1 MQSRFC
7 RDSFFN
13 LSKYSPMKCT
23 LFCTMIAAICFA
35 ACSPGIEKKVKV
47 MSSGKIQ
54 VDEATKAITLTP
66 GTQHNEA
73 ELTLTEKEKT
83 VTVKSPEGDISF
95 EVPDNG
101 VYILNLKTDT
111 LIGNM
116 VNFGEGGV
124 PSSISAEQLD
134 HIIDSTQQLIN
145 GQNASDEKKT
155 YFIVPKT
162 IKKLTTNMNAQ
173 MINPYNNIPYKVEAD
188 KDGKAPE
195 IYKFFTAKQK
205 RESLNELVE
214 RMKK

>member
-1 MQSRFC
+1 MFAVI
-7 RDSFFN
+7 F
-13 LSKYSPMKCT
+13 
-23 LFCTMIAAICFA
+23 FA
-35 ACSPGIEKKVKV
+35 ACSPGVQKKVKV

-54 VDEATKAITLTP
+54 VDEATKTITLTP

-73 ELTLTEKEKT
+73 ELILSEKDKA
-83 VTVKSPEGDISF
+83 VTVKSPEGDNSF
-95 EVPDNG
+95 EVPEAG
-101 VYILNLKTDT
+101 LYLLNLKTDT

-116 VNFGEGGV
+116 VNFGAAGV
-124 PSSISAEQLD
+124 PASISTEQLE

-162 IKKLTTNMNAQ
+162 IKKLTTNQNAQ
-173 MINPYNNIPYKVEAD
+173 LINPYNNIPYKVEAD

-205 RESLNELVE
+205 RESLNELLE

>member
-1 MQSRFC
+1 
-7 RDSFFN
+7 
-13 LSKYSPMKCT
+13 MKCT
-23 LFCTMIAAICFA
+23 LFSTMIAVICFA
-35 ACSPGIEKKVKV
+35 ACSPGVEKKVKV
-47 MSSGKIQ
+47 MSSGKLQ
-54 VDEATKAITLTP
+54 VDEATKAVTFTP
-66 GTQHNEA
+66 GTQHNEV
-73 ELTLTEKEKT
+73 ELTLTEKDKA
-83 VTVKSPEGDISF
+83 VTVKSPEGDLSF

-101 VYILNLKTDT
+101 LYILNLKTDT
-111 LIGNM
+111 LIGNI
-116 VNFGEGGV
+116 VNFGAAGV
-124 PSSISAEQLD
+124 PSSISTEQLD

-162 IKKLTTNMNAQ
+162 IKKLTTNLNAQ
-173 MINPYNNIPYKVEAD
+173 LINPYNNIPYKVEAD

>member
-1 MQSRFC
+1 
-7 RDSFFN
+7 
-13 LSKYSPMKCT
+13 MKSA
-23 LFCTMIAAICFA
+23 LFSTMFAVICFA
-35 ACSPGIEKKVKV
+35 ACSPGVVKKVKV

-54 VDEATKAITLTP
+54 VDEATKAITFTP

-73 ELTLTEKEKT
+73 DLTLTEKDKA
-83 VTVKSPEGDISF
+83 VTVKTPDGDQTY
-95 EVPDNG
+95 EVPESG
-101 VYILNLKTDT
+101 VYVLNLKTDT

-116 VNFGEGGV
+116 VNFGNGGQTT
-124 PSSISAEQLD
+124 SISTEQLE

-162 IKKLTTNMNAQ
+162 IKKITANTNAQ
-173 MINPYNNIPYKVEAD
+173 LINPYNNIPYKVEVD

-195 IYKFFTAKQK
+195 IYKFFTARQK
-205 RESLNELVE
+205 RESLNELLE

>member
-1 MQSRFC
+1 MFAVI
-7 RDSFFN
+7 F
-13 LSKYSPMKCT
+13 
-23 LFCTMIAAICFA
+23 FA
-35 ACSPGIEKKVKV
+35 ACSSGGAGKKVKV

-54 VDEATKAITLTP
+54 VDEATKTITLTP

-73 ELTLTEKEKT
+73 DVMLTDKDKAI
-83 VTVKSPEGDISF
+83 TVKSPEGDQSYEIA
-95 EVPDNG
+95 DNG
-101 VYILNLKTDT
+101 VYLLNLKTDT

-116 VNFGEGGV
+116 VNFGNGGQ
-124 PSSISAEQLD
+124 PTSLSTEQLD

-145 GQNASDEKKT
+145 GQNASDANKT

-162 IKKLTTNMNAQ
+162 IKKLTTNLNAQ
-173 MINPYNNIPYKVEAD
+173 VINPYNNIPGSVSVD

-205 RESLNELVE
+205 RESLNELIE

>member
-1 MQSRFC
+1 
-7 RDSFFN
+7 
-13 LSKYSPMKCT
+13 MKCT
-23 LFCTMIAAICFA
+23 LFSTMFAVIFFA
-35 ACSPGIEKKVKV
+35 ACSPGVQKKVKV

-54 VDEATKAITLTP
+54 VDEATKTITLTP

-73 ELTLTEKEKT
+73 ELILTEKDKA
-83 VTVKSPEGDISF
+83 VTVKSPEGDNSF
-95 EVPDNG
+95 EVPEAG
-101 VYILNLKTDT
+101 LYLLNLKTDT

-116 VNFGEGGV
+116 VNFGAAGV
-124 PSSISAEQLD
+124 PASISTEQLE

-162 IKKLTTNMNAQ
+162 IKKLTTNLNAQ
-173 MINPYNNIPYKVEAD
+173 LINPYNNIPYKVEAD

-205 RESLNELVE
+205 RESLNELLE

>member
-1 MQSRFC
+1 
-7 RDSFFN
+7 
-13 LSKYSPMKCT
+13 MKCT
-23 LFCTMIAAICFA
+23 LFSTMFAVVCFA
-35 ACSPGIEKKVKV
+35 ACSPGVQKKVKV

-54 VDEATKAITLTP
+54 VDEATKTVTLTP

-73 ELTLTEKEKT
+73 DLVLTEKDKGI
-83 VTVKSPEGDISF
+83 TVKSPEGDQTF
-95 EVPDNG
+95 EVPDAG

-111 LIGNM
+111 LIGNL
-116 VNFGEGGV
+116 VNFGDGGA
-124 PSSISAEQLD
+124 PTSISTEQLE

-162 IKKLTTNMNAQ
+162 IKKLTTNTNAQ
-173 MINPYNNIPYKVEAD
+173 LINPYKNIPYSVDVD

-205 RESLNELVE
+205 RESLNELIE

>member
-1 MQSRFC
+1 
-7 RDSFFN
+7 
-13 LSKYSPMKCT
+13 MKST
-23 LFCTMIAAICFA
+23 LFSTMFAVICFA
-35 ACSPGIEKKVKV
+35 ACSPGVVKKVKV

-54 VDEATKAITLTP
+54 VDEATKAITFTP

-73 ELTLTEKEKT
+73 DLTLTEKDKA
-83 VTVKSPEGDISF
+83 VTVKTPDGDQSY
-95 EVPDNG
+95 EVPESG
-101 VYILNLKTDT
+101 VYVLNLKTDT

-116 VNFGEGGV
+116 VNFGNGGQTT
-124 PSSISAEQLD
+124 SITTEQLE

-162 IKKLTTNMNAQ
+162 IKKITANTNAQ
-173 MINPYNNIPYKVEAD
+173 LINPYNNIPYKVEVD

-205 RESLNELVE
+205 RESLNELLE

>member
-1 MQSRFC
+1 
-7 RDSFFN
+7 
-13 LSKYSPMKCT
+13 MKCT
-23 LFCTMIAAICFA
+23 LFSTMFAVICFA
-35 ACSPGIEKKVKV
+35 ACSSGEAGKKVKV

-54 VDEATKAITLTP
+54 VDEATKTVTLTP

-73 ELTLTEKEKT
+73 DLTLTDKDKAI
-83 VTVKSPEGDISF
+83 TVKSPEGDQSY

-101 VYILNLKTDT
+101 VYLLNLKTDT

-116 VNFGEGGV
+116 VNFGKGGQ
-124 PSSISAEQLD
+124 PTSLSTEQLD

-145 GQNASDEKKT
+145 GQNASDANKT

-162 IKKLTTNMNAQ
+162 IKKLTTNLNAQ
-173 MINPYNNIPYKVEAD
+173 LINPYNNIPYEVSVD

-205 RESLNELVE
+205 RESLNELLE

>member
-1 MQSRFC
+1 
-7 RDSFFN
+7 
-13 LSKYSPMKCT
+13 
-23 LFCTMIAAICFA
+23 
-35 ACSPGIEKKVKV
+35 

-54 VDEATKAITLTP
+54 VDEATKTITLTP

-73 ELTLTEKEKT
+73 ELILTDKDKA
-83 VTVKSPEGDISF
+83 VTVKSSEGDNSF
-95 EVPDNG
+95 EVPETG
-101 VYILNLKTDT
+101 LYLLNLKTDT

-116 VNFGEGGV
+116 VNFGNAGV
-124 PSSISAEQLD
+124 PPSISTEQLE

-162 IKKLTTNMNAQ
+162 IKKLTTNLNAQ
-173 MINPYNNIPYKVEAD
+173 LINPYNNIPYKVEAD

-205 RESLNELVE
+205 RESLNELIE

>member
-1 MQSRFC
+1 
-7 RDSFFN
+7 
-13 LSKYSPMKCT
+13 
-23 LFCTMIAAICFA
+23 
-35 ACSPGIEKKVKV
+35 

-54 VDEATKAITLTP
+54 VDEATKTITLEP

-73 ELTLTEKEKT
+73 DLTLTAKDKT
-83 VTVKSPEGDISF
+83 VTVKSPDGDQTY

-101 VYILNLKTDT
+101 LYLLNIKNDT

-116 VNFGEGGV
+116 LSFGNTGA
-124 PSSISAEQLD
+124 PTSITNEQLE

-145 GQNASDEKKT
+145 GQNASDANKT

-162 IKKLTTNMNAQ
+162 IKKLTTNLNAQ
-173 MINPYNNIPYKVEAD
+173 VINPYSNIPGDVKAD

-205 RESLNELVE
+205 REALNELVE